1 MALVLD
7 QDVVGHDDGGEDGE
21 AVLGIEGALVVVGVD
36 AGQLDLVAGPAG
48 VAQVAEEDGIL
59 GPAINQIRTIPDFN
73 MNCFT
78 LAVFL
83 L

>member
-36 AGQLDLVAGPAG
+36 AGQLDLVARTAG
-48 VAQVAEEDGIL
+48 VAQIAQQDGVL
-59 GPAINQIRTIPDFN
+59 
-73 MNCFT
+73 
-78 LAVFL
+78 
-83 L
+83 